1 MHIGFQHLLLVS
13 TGLQVYLVREHFIK
27 NFHLIDDSD
36 ERVNNEYV
44 ETILYNSEDDIT
56 FYR

>member
-1 MHIGFQHLLLVS
+1 MHTGFQHLLLVS
-13 TGLQVYLVREHFIK
+13 TGLLVYLVREHFIK
-27 NFHLIDDSD
+27 NFHLIDDSN

-44 ETILYNSEDDIT
+44 ETILYNSEDEIT